1 MTKLIIQI
9 PCYNEAETLGIT
21 LSALPREIP
30 GISCVEWLVIDDG
43 STDKTLTVAKDFGV
57 DRIVRLNHNQGLA
70 KAFMAGIEACL
81 IAGADIIVNTDADNQ
96 YCADDIPKL
105 IAPILLGRAEIV
117 IGTRPIYKIKHFS
130 PTKKVLQKLGSWVV
144 RLASNTDIPDA
155 PSGFRAISREAAMQL
170 NVFNEYT
177 YTLETIIQAGQKG
190 IPITAVPIRTNKYL
204 RPSRLVKN
212 IPTYIQRSLFTILR
226 IFMTYQPL
234 KFFTI
239 LGSIPFSLGTLLG
252 IRWLVF
258 FLDGTTRTRIPSL
271 ILAAILIITGVQ
283 LWLFGLVA
291 DLLAVNRK
299 VLEEIQLRLRRAD
312 IEGSREQGAGSR
324 GEKTTLNSQLSSR
337 SVAPASTVNQQQM
350 TND

>member
-9 PCYNEAETLGIT
+9 PCYNEEGTLGIT
-21 LSALPREIP
+21 LAALPRQVS
-30 GISCVEWLVIDDG
+30 GVSCVEWLVIDDG
-43 STDKTLTVAKDFGV
+43 STDKTLAVAKDFGV
-57 DRIVRLNHNQGLA
+57 DYIVRLNHNQGLA
-70 KAFMAGIEACL
+70 KAFMTGIEACL

-130 PTKKVLQKLGSWVV
+130 PAKKFLQKLGSWVV
-144 RLASNTDIPDA
+144 RLASNTNVPDA
-155 PSGFRAISREAAMQL
+155 PSGFRAFGREAAMQL

-204 RPSRLVKN
+204 RPSRLVKS

-239 LGSIPFSLGTLLG
+239 LGSIPFTLGTLLG
-252 IRWLVF
+252 IRWLIF
-258 FLDGTTRTRIPSL
+258 FLEGTTRTRIPSL

-299 VLEEIQLRLRRAD
+299 VLEEIQLRLRRAE
-312 IEGSREQGAGSR
+312 IEGSRGAEGQRSREQGVKETR
-324 GEKTTLNSQLSSR
+324 GTREKS
-337 SVAPASTVNQQQM
+337 
-350 TND
+350 